1 METLLARPV
10 RAGQTLP
17 QGGSGAAA
25 LRGPK
30 KPTPVCNTPDM
41 PTSVWSEMARSMRN
55 RKLKSGKQMTTD
67 ASRLMRPE
75 AGAPQD
81 AAGYG
86 RTTVLPSG
94 LTVSSSARGSADII
108 KLAL

>member
-1 METLLARPV
+1 
-10 RAGQTLP
+10 
-17 QGGSGAAA
+17 
-25 LRGPK
+25 
-30 KPTPVCNTPDM
+30 
-41 PTSVWSEMARSMRN
+41 
-55 RKLKSGKQMTTD
+55 MTTD

-75 AGAPQD
+75 AGAPKD

-94 LTVSSSARGSADII
+94 LTVSSSARGSADTI